1 MPDFKKYYTIP
12 APPEDVYM
20 ALTYAPSLSLWA
32 GENIEMQTEP
42 GTTFSLFDGGITG
55 TNIAFEPNQKIIQH
69 WDFGDSEIPSEVT
82 IKLHP
87 HKKGCSLEVRHT
99 NIPQEAWED
108 ITTGW
113 DHTYMASLMDFF
125 E

>member
-12 APPEDVYM
+12 APPEEVYM

-32 GENIEMQTEP
+32 GENIEMGTEP
-42 GTTFSLFDGGITG
+42 GTTFSLFDGSITG
-55 TNIAFEPNQKIIQH
+55 INITFEPNHKIVQH
-69 WDFGDSEIPSEVT
+69 WDFGHLELPSEVT

-87 HKKGCSLEVRHT
+87 HKKGCSVEVRHT
-99 NIPQEAWED
+99 NIPEEAWED

-113 DHTYMASLMDFF
+113 DDTYMASLMDFF

>member
-1 MPDFKKYYTIP
+1 MPDFKKYYIIS
-12 APPEDVYM
+12 APPEEVYT
-20 ALTYAPSLSLWA
+20 ALTYAPSLSFWA
-32 GENIEMQTEP
+32 GENIQMQTEP
-42 GTTFSLFDGGITG
+42 GTNFSLFDGGITG
-55 TNIAFEPNQKIIQH
+55 TNIAFEPNQKIVQH
-69 WDFGDSEIPSEVT
+69 WDFGDMELPSEVT

-87 HKKGCSLEVRHT
+87 HKKGCSVEVRHT

-113 DHTYMASLMDFF
+113 DDTYMASLMDFF

>member
-12 APPEDVYM
+12 APPEEVYI
-20 ALTYAPSLSLWA
+20 ALTYAPSLLLWA
-32 GENIEMQTEP
+32 GENIEMQAEP
-42 GTTFSLFDGGITG
+42 GTTFSLFDGDITG

-69 WDFGDSEIPSEVT
+69 WDFGDSETPSEVT

-87 HKKGCSLEVRHT
+87 HKKGCSVEVRHT
-99 NIPQEAWED
+99 NIPEEAWED
-108 ITTGW
+108 ISTGW
-113 DHTYMASLMDFF
+113 DDTYMASLMDFF